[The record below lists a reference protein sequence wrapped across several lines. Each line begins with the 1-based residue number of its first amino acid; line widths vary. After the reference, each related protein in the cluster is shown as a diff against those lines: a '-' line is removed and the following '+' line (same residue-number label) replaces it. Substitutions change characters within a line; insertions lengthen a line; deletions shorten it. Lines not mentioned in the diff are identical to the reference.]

1 MDRKKIRSDELEARL
16 ATLEKDYENYK
27 VRAQSVLRQAKDKVT
42 NFTFSG
48 TYFQYVNRLLIPK
61 TVPINPG
68 PHQREGGLWNE
79 IGSVRFRISRA
90 DLGAVE

>member
-48 TYFQYVNRLLIPK
+48 TFFQYVNQLLITK

-68 PHQREGGLWNE
+68 PHQREGGL
-79 IGSVRFRISRA
+79 
-90 DLGAVE
+90 